1 MDFEVMVDVS
11 TIQWTVVLQ
20 TSILVAPLAVL
31 VIYLATRLSN
41 RRRDQPI
48 GRISG
53 RILRPEEE

>member
-1 MDFEVMVDVS
+1 MVDVS

-31 VIYLATRLSN
+31 VIYLVTRLAS
-41 RRRDQPI
+41 RRRHQSI

-53 RILRPEEE
+53 RVLRPEEE